1 MENVPIKTG
10 TKIRGFV
17 DMVGIKSL
25 LSYHED
31 INIKRAKILNPVSKL
46 CNDQNISMELQFN
59 QEMC

>member
-1 MENVPIKTG
+1 METVPIKTG

-31 INIKRAKILNPVSKL
+31 INIKRAKILYPVSTA
-46 CNDQNISMELQFN
+46 LQ
-59 QEMC
+59 